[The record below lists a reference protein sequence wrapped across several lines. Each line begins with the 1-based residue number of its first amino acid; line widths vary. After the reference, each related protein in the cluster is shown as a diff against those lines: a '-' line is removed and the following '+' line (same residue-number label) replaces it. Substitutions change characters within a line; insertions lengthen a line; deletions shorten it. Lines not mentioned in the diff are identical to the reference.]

1 MKIISLLF
9 LCLLLTVPALAANF
23 VNPIG
28 FNPTSENKKA
38 VIEYIKQNVKQEC
51 SKVGMDSESTLRMM
65 EEQNLEAFKQLLSAQ
80 DNNVLARVINQCCG
94 IGMCNYAT
102 IHMMYEQE
110 MKAKKKSLK
119 W

>member
-1 MKIISLLF
+1 MQRLLLF
-9 LCLLLTVPALAANF
+9 LLCLVLAVPAFAANF

-28 FNPTSENKKA
+28 FQPTSENKKA
-38 VIEYIKQNVKQEC
+38 VVEYIQQNVKQEC

-65 EEQNLEAFKQLLSAQ
+65 EEQNLEAFKKLLSAQ
-80 DNNVLARVINQCCG
+80 DNDVLRRVINQCCG
-94 IGMCNYAT
+94 VGMCNYAT

-110 MKAKKKSLK
+110 MAAKGKSLK